1 VWVAGFFDGR
11 LVCPFRLAI
20 VAPRRNIPPDRVTFK
35 GTCFMLRTKKW
46 QIAKRMAENVKVLKN
61 PAAKR
66 RQIALWCQMVK
77 QAMKVGK

>member
-1 VWVAGFFDGR
+1 M
-11 LVCPFRLAI
+11 
-20 VAPRRNIPPDRVTFK
+20 TQK
-35 GTCFMLRTKKW
+35 QTKW

-77 QAMKVGK
+77 QAMKGGK